1 MCRLF
6 RGACRDACLTGLET
20 ALAGLAGGRAT
31 LVLVALHLLT
41 GHVSPSV
48 LVLHRTLLRPRPCG
62 RSGDR
67 AALRRRGEFLLD
79 PRPWCSRKRSAC
91 PGRPPTRA
99 CSAFRAGVYLRS
111 DAGSTRTDRAT
122 ASPLLH
128 LHRLPRRHSAC
139 PATVRA
145 VPSQL
150 PSMRPPIG

>member
-67 AALRRRGEFLLD
+67 AALRRPGEFLLD
-79 PRPWCSRKRSAC
+79 PCPWCSPWNVPWFVVTTCVPRGWRQYNGPASVWS
-91 PGRPPTRA
+91 
-99 CSAFRAGVYLRS
+99 CST
-111 DAGSTRTDRAT
+111 ST
-122 ASPLLH
+122 
-128 LHRLPRRHSAC
+128 
-139 PATVRA
+139 
-145 VPSQL
+145 PS
-150 PSMRPPIG
+150 IAA